1 MKRIYL
7 TQEGKQEIIASE
19 EDAKIFLDAIENP
32 PAPNEKLKRAFEKQL
47 NQETLEKAANKYAK
61 DKRDKKQLSNREF
74 DLSKSDFIAGAK
86 WQAERMYS
94 EEDMIKFAFDTYHYI
109 SKLMGVPFNQI
120 SENKLHAMYNFEQF
134 KKK

>member
-1 MKRIYL
+1 MK
-7 TQEGKQEIIASE
+7 
-19 EDAKIFLDAIENP
+19 
-32 PAPNEKLKRAFEKQL
+32 
-47 NQETLEKAANKYAK
+47 ETLEEPAERYRRLTNKQIAI
-61 DKRDKKQLSNREF
+61 
-74 DLSKSDFIAGAK
+74 FIEGAK

-94 EEDMIKFAFDTYHYI
+94 DEDMIKFAFDTYHYI